1 MQFTLTGKLEN
12 GSEQQ
17 LELGKATTTILFNI
31 VLKQIMNG
39 ALDNHVGS
47 VNIGGKIIT
56 NLRFRR

>member
-31 VLKQIMNG
+31 LLKQIMNG